1 MNYLQVE
8 DLSKSF
14 GDLELFS
21 NITFSI
27 DKDQK
32 TALIAK
38 NGTGKTTLL
47 NIIAQKDSSDSGKIV
62 FKKDVKISYLE
73 QLPDIN
79 ENNTVIDE
87 VFSSS
92 GNVAKLIRQYEKAIK
107 ENNEEQLQK
116 AIDEIDAENAWD
128 YETKVKQILTKLKI
142 NDYNRPIKELSGGQ
156 KKRIA
161 LANALINQPDFLI
174 LDEPTNHLDLEMIEW
189 LEEYLKSSKTTL
201 LMVTHDRYF
210 LDRVCNDIIEIDDK
224 QIYRYKGN
232 YSYYIAKREERITNQ
247 NAQVEKAKNLL
258 KKETDWMSRMPQAR
272 ATKAKYR
279 IDAFYQL
286 KDKASQ
292 SKTENKLNFNI
303 KTSRLGKKIIEAK
316 HINKKYGDLTIL
328 NDFTYTFS
336 RNEKLGII
344 GKNGTGKSTFL
355 NIITGNLKY
364 DSGVIETGE
373 TIVFGYYKQQGI
385 KLDNDKRVI
394 DVITDISEDITLG
407 NGNTMTAAQFLNYF
421 LFSYDKHY
429 TYVSKLSGGEKRRL
443 YLMTVLMKNPN
454 FLILD
459 EPTNDLDIMTLTV
472 LEDYLQNFSGCVI
485 VVSHDRYFMDNVVE
499 HLFIFD
505 GNGKVKDFPGN
516 YSIYRKNLSKKEK
529 KQKVEHK
536 KNIKKVDATEK
547 KKVKLSFKE
556 KREFELLEKE
566 IQELE
571 NEKKTLEKEI
581 SSGTLQQNKL
591 IEKSN
596 RLGEILKIIDI
607 KSNRWLE
614 LSEFL

>member
-1 MNYLQVE
+1 MNYLQV
-8 DLSKSF
+8 DGISKSF

-27 DKDQK
+27 DNDQK

-38 NGTGKTTLL
+38 NGAGKTTLL
-47 NIIAQKDSSDSGKIV
+47 NIIAQKDTVDSGKII
-62 FKKDVKISYLE
+62 FKNDIKISYLE

-92 GNVAKLIRQYEKAIK
+92 GNIVKLISRYEKAIR
-107 ENNEEQLQK
+107 EDDEEQLQK

-210 LDRVCNDIIEIDDK
+210 LDRVCNDIIEIEDK
-224 QIYRYKGN
+224 QVYRYRGN
-232 YSYYIAKREERITNQ
+232 YSYYLNKREERIAIQ
-247 NAQVEKAKNLL
+247 NAQAEKAKNLL

-292 SKTENKLNFNI
+292 TKTDEQLNFNI
-303 KTSRLGKKIIEAK
+303 KLSRLGKKIIEAK
-316 HINKKYGDLTIL
+316 HINKNYDDLTIL
-328 NDFTYTFS
+328 NDFSYNFN

-355 NIITGNLKY
+355 NIITGNIKC

-385 KLDNDKRVI
+385 KFDKDKRVI

-407 NGNTMTAAQFLNYF
+407 NGNRMTAAQFLNYF

-472 LEDYLQNFSGCVI
+472 LEDYLHNFSGCVI

-499 HLFIFD
+499 HLFVFE
-505 GNGKVKDFPGN
+505 GNGEIKDFPGN
-516 YSIYRKNLSKKEK
+516 YSIYRDNLSKTEK

-536 KNIKKVDATEK
+536 KNIKKVDVSEK
-547 KKVKLSFKE
+547 KKTKLSYKE
-556 KREFELLEKE
+556 KREFEILEKGIE
-566 IQELE
+566 ELE
-571 NEKKTLEKEI
+571 NEKNNLEKEI
-581 SSGTLQQNKL
+581 SSSTLKQTEL

-596 RLGEILKIIDI
+596 RLGEVIKLIDL
-607 KSNRWLE
+607 KSNKWLE
-614 LSEFL
+614 LSEFI

>member
-8 DLSKSF
+8 NLSKSF

-47 NIIAQKDSSDSGKIV
+47 NIIAQKDSSDSGKIT
-62 FKKDVKISYLE
+62 FKKDIKISYLE

-92 GNVAKLIRQYEKAIK
+92 GNIAKLIRRYEKAIK

-142 NDYNRPIKELSGGQ
+142 NDYDKPIKELSGGQ

-189 LEEYLKSSKTTL
+189 LEEYLKNSKTTL
-201 LMVTHDRYF
+201 FMVTHDRYF

-232 YSYYIAKREERITNQ
+232 YSYYITKREERITNQ

-316 HINKKYGDLTIL
+316 HINKKYGNLTIL

-443 YLMTVLMKNPN
+443 YLMTVLMRNPN

-459 EPTNDLDIMTLTV
+459 EPTNDLDIMILTV

-499 HLFIFD
+499 HLFVFD
-505 GNGKVKDFPGN
+505 GNGKIKDFPGN
-516 YSIYRKNLSKKEK
+516 YSIYRNSLSNNEK
-529 KQKVEHK
+529 KQKIKHK
-536 KNIKKVDATEK
+536 KNVNKVDVSEK
-547 KKVKLSFKE
+547 KKTKLSFKE

-566 IQELE
+566 IEELE
-571 NEKKTLEKEI
+571 NEKITLEREI

-614 LSEFL
+614 LSEFI

>member
-1 MNYLQVE
+1 MNYLQV
-8 DLSKSF
+8 DDITKSF

-27 DKDQK
+27 DKGQK

-47 NIIAQKDSSDSGKIV
+47 NIIAQKDTADTGKIT
-62 FKKDVKISYLE
+62 FRNDIKISYLE

-79 ENNTVIDE
+79 ENSTVIDE

-92 GNVAKLIRQYEKAIK
+92 GDVEKLISQYEKAIK
-107 ENNEEQLQK
+107 EDDKKQLQRV
-116 AIDEIDAENAWD
+116 IDKIDAEDAWD

-142 NDYNRPIKELSGGQ
+142 NDYDKPIKELSGGQ
-156 KKRIA
+156 KKRVA

-174 LDEPTNHLDLEMIEW
+174 LDEPTNHLDLDMIEW

-210 LDRVCNDIIEIDDK
+210 LDRVCNNIIEIDDK

-232 YSYYIAKREERITNQ
+232 YSYYLTKREERIAIQ
-247 NAQVEKAKNLL
+247 NAQAEKAKNLL
-258 KKETDWMSRMPQAR
+258 KKEADWMSRMPQAR

-286 KDKASQ
+286 KEKATQ
-292 SKTENKLNFNI
+292 TKTDDRLNFNI
-303 KTSRLGKKIIEAK
+303 KSSRLGKKIIEAK
-316 HINKKYGDLTIL
+316 HINKKYDDLTIL
-328 NDFTYTFS
+328 NDFSYNFN
-336 RNEKLGII
+336 RNDKLGII

-355 NIITGNLKY
+355 NIITGNLQC
-364 DSGVIETGE
+364 DSGVVETGE

-385 KLDNDKRVI
+385 KLDKDKRVI

-472 LEDYLQNFSGCVI
+472 LEDYLQNFQGCVI

-499 HLFIFD
+499 HLFVFE
-505 GNGKVKDFPGN
+505 GNGIIKDFPGN
-516 YSIYRKNLSKKEK
+516 YSIYRDSLSNQKK
-529 KQKVEHK
+529 KQKVEYK
-536 KNIKKVDATEK
+536 KNKDKTEVTEK
-547 KKVKLSFKE
+547 KKTKLSYNE
-556 KREFELLEKE
+556 KREFENLEKD
-566 IQELE
+566 IRNLE
-571 NEKKTLEKEI
+571 EEKSNLEKEI
-581 SSGTLQQNKL
+581 SSGTLSQAEL

-596 RLGEILKIIDI
+596 RLGEVLKTIDL

-614 LSEFL
+614 LSEFI

>member
-1 MNYLQVE
+1 MNYLQV
-8 DLSKSF
+8 DDITKSF

-27 DKDQK
+27 DKGQK

-47 NIIAQKDSSDSGKIV
+47 NIIAQKDTADTGKIT
-62 FKKDVKISYLE
+62 FRNDIKISYLE

-79 ENNTVIDE
+79 ENSTVIDE

-92 GNVAKLIRQYEKAIK
+92 GDVEKLISQYEKAIK
-107 ENNEEQLQK
+107 EDDKKQLQRV
-116 AIDEIDAENAWD
+116 IDKIDAEDAWD

-142 NDYNRPIKELSGGQ
+142 NDYEQPIKELSGGQ
-156 KKRIA
+156 KKRVA

-174 LDEPTNHLDLEMIEW
+174 LDEPTNHLDLDMIEW

-232 YSYYIAKREERITNQ
+232 YSYYLTKREERIAIQ
-247 NAQVEKAKNLL
+247 NAQAEKAKNLL
-258 KKETDWMSRMPQAR
+258 KKEADWMSRMPQAR

-286 KDKASQ
+286 KEKATQ
-292 SKTENKLNFNI
+292 TKTDDRLNFNI
-303 KTSRLGKKIIEAK
+303 KSSRLGKKIIEAK
-316 HINKKYGDLTIL
+316 HINKKYDDLTIL
-328 NDFTYTFS
+328 NDFSYNFN
-336 RNEKLGII
+336 RNDKLGII

-355 NIITGNLKY
+355 NIITGNLQC
-364 DSGVIETGE
+364 DSGVVETGE

-385 KLDNDKRVI
+385 KLDKDKRVI

-472 LEDYLQNFSGCVI
+472 LEDYLQNFQGCVI

-499 HLFIFD
+499 HLFVFE
-505 GNGKVKDFPGN
+505 GNGIIKDFPGN
-516 YSIYRKNLSKKEK
+516 YSIYRDSLSNQKK
-529 KQKVEHK
+529 KQKVEYK
-536 KNIKKVDATEK
+536 KNKDKTEVTEK
-547 KKVKLSFKE
+547 KKTKLSYNE
-556 KREFELLEKE
+556 KREFENLEKD
-566 IQELE
+566 IRNLE
-571 NEKKTLEKEI
+571 EEKSNLEKEI
-581 SSGTLQQNKL
+581 SSGTLSQAEL

-596 RLGEILKIIDI
+596 RLGEVLKTIDL

-614 LSEFL
+614 LSEFI